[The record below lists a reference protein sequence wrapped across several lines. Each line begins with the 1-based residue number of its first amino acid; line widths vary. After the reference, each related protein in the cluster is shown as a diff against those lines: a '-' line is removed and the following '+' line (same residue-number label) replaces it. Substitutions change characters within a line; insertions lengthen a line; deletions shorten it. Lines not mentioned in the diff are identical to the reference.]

1 MSDDTRTERL
11 KTIDRLLM
19 LYVIKTMSEKGE
31 KCPKCG
37 GEMVKGINLPP
48 LPMPFITKWVC
59 VDCNYTRRDY

>member
-1 MSDDTRTERL
+1 
-11 KTIDRLLM
+11 
-19 LYVIKTMSEKGE
+19 MSEKGE